1 MKPHKNY
8 FWTRV
13 EEEKKKIEKQNKTKN
28 PEINKVE
35 MYTPKIRYF
44 V

>member
-8 FWTRV
+8 SWTRV
-13 EEEKKKIEKQNKTKN
+13 EEEKENRKTKQKKDY
-28 PEINKVE
+28 KVE
-35 MYTPKIRYF
+35 MYTPKYRYF